1 MVRAGVRCGVSIIY
15 AGRSRLEL
23 SLSENVFTP
32 GWNTAGIRSSDGRLH
47 FSSVCLREKRQPF
60 RSRFLRGEKNQGK
73 FLRSFA
79 SVLTPC
85 PFPLRSFATLRRLWI
100 REARF
105 SSRVFRFNVDYPCA
119 RFYLIERPWIV
130 STSNLPRKQMHSPSL
145 SLKCCNAV
153 CQFSV
158 LSSLRKAGESWK
170 IFGELEKI
178 KKMFLLL
185 RGEIWYKNI
194 GKRNCSND
202 KSTQR
207 Y

>member
-23 SLSENVFTP
+23 SLSENVFTL

-47 FSSVCLREKRQPF
+47 FSSVCLRAKCQPF
-60 RSRFLRGEKNQGK
+60 RSWFLRGKRTKGN
-73 FLRSFA
+73 SFTT
-79 SVLTPC
+79 VLTPC
-85 PFPLRSFATLRRLWI
+85 PFPFHSFATLRRLWI
-100 REARF
+100 RETRF

-119 RFYLIERPWIV
+119 SFYLNERPWIV
-130 STSNLPRKQMHSPSL
+130 NTSNLPRKQMHSPSL
-145 SLKCCNAV
+145 SLKCWNAV

-170 IFGELEKI
+170 TFGELEKI

-185 RGEIWYKNI
+185 RREIWYKDI
-194 GKRNCSND
+194 GKINCSNE
-202 KSTQR
+202 KSIQR